1 VILLHAKPRP
11 FFLMHQC
18 THIDSK
24 LLAHSAA
31 NSMTQRELDGATTT
45 LPLGDI
51 QVRHEMAVGTLARA
65 ERATWT
71 GAGGSVC
78 QTRVP
83 CAFTIVFIEAGLLV
97 CPVPDKNVV
106 GLSSSSLVVWYR

>member
-1 VILLHAKPRP
+1 
-11 FFLMHQC
+11 
-18 THIDSK
+18 
-24 LLAHSAA
+24 
-31 NSMTQRELDGATTT
+31 MTQRELEGATTT
-45 LPLGDI
+45 LRLGDI
-51 QVRHEMAVGTLARA
+51 QVRHEMAVGTLSRA

-83 CAFTIVFIEAGLLV
+83 CAFTIVFIAAGLLV